1 MYITTE
7 KSMSAR
13 LWHTI
18 TIVGWTAIAHCAPRL
33 INDLSQWSSEV
44 IPIQHG
50 GLGGWTKEHF
60 LCKSCCAHSFEGPGW
75 SFVLCWGSPLWN
87 KPCSTIWGVQE
98 CYTLCARLRRTN
110 SGSDLGPSSGGHQ
123 PPAWWFTAALTLPE
137 RRCPGLGSILGPCGH
152 GAEALLNEPPSH
164 VWKCLLE
171 TSLQSTG

>member
-1 MYITTE
+1 
-7 KSMSAR
+7 MSAR

-44 IPIQHG
+44 IPIQQVVGPRSILYASLVVHTALKG
-50 GLGGWTKEHF
+50 QVDPLFFVGAHPCGTSHVPPFGVCRSATPYVQGWD
-60 LCKSCCAHSFEGPGW
+60 
-75 SFVLCWGSPLWN
+75 VL
-87 KPCSTIWGVQE
+87 
-98 CYTLCARLRRTN
+98 TLVRTW
-110 SGSDLGPSSGGHQ
+110 DLHQ
-123 PPAWWFTAALTLPE
+123 PPAWWFTAALSIPE

>member
-1 MYITTE
+1 
-7 KSMSAR
+7 MSHVYYYRKVNVRQTVTYHHHRR
-13 LWHTI
+13 LNCHSTLCPEVDQWPVSIELRGHTN
-18 TIVGWTAIAHCAPRL
+18 TA
-33 INDLSQWSSEV
+33 
-44 IPIQHG
+44 G
-50 GLGGWTKEHF
+50 GRAEEHS
-60 LCKSCCAHSFEGPGW
+60 LCKPCCAHSFEGPGW
-75 SFVLCWGSPLWN
+75 SFVLCRGSPMWN

-164 VWKCLLE
+164 VWKCLLG
-171 TSLQSTG
+171 TSLLSTG

>member
-18 TIVGWTAIAHCAPRL
+18 TIVGWTAIAHCASRW
-33 INDLSQWSSEV
+33 INDLPQWSSEV
-44 IPIQHG
+44 IPIQHR

-110 SGSDLGPSSGGHQ
+110 SGSDLGPSPAPSLVVYSCPINSWKKVPRSGID
-123 PPAWWFTAALTLPE
+123 
-137 RRCPGLGSILGPCGH
+137 PGTMWSWSRSVTQW
-152 GAEALLNEPPSH
+152 A
-164 VWKCLLE
+164 
-171 TSLQSTG
+171 T